1 MPKKLRALPYL
12 LFRSNRSKQ
21 LKRGSSERAE
31 LSQKPPSVFRVA
43 DAFTSV
49 TLPAMSSLPCS
60 RTESHRQP
68 SPLIGASSS
77 SSFYSLNESFQN
89 PHREFG
95 RCKRL
100 IPIHDPSRLYEIRP
114 FPRSEERRVGKEC
127 RSRWPP
133 YH

>member
-31 LSQKPPSVFRVA
+31 LSQKPPSVFRMA

-68 SPLIGASSS
+68 SPLIQVQVPSTLLMSPFKTHTDPASIPRTSDS
-77 SSFYSLNESFQN
+77 CSFQAALEV
-89 PHREFG
+89 RG
-95 RCKRL
+95 
-100 IPIHDPSRLYEIRP
+100 
-114 FPRSEERRVGKEC
+114 
-127 RSRWPP
+127 
-133 YH
+133 